1 MIDFKKNQG
10 ITLVT
15 LVITILTLSII
26 VSMVSYIY
34 ISRDGNENVKEAQKT
49 IDEIE
54 EIQVKQE
61 IKRIYLELNLLTEDT
76 GITEKEVGEKI
87 IEVYREF
94 RFFAEKKDGKYLRD
108 LRYYEDKNL
117 IIMTLHR
124 GKDKK
129 IEKEIEI
136 KEIMK

>member
-34 ISRDGNENVKEAQKT
+34 ISRDGNKNVKEAQKT

-94 RFFAEKKDGKYLRD
+94 RFFAEKKDGEYLRD
-108 LRYYEDKNL
+108 LRYSDETKS

>member
-1 MIDFKKNQG
+1 MINIKKNQG

-26 VSMVSYIY
+26 VSIVSYIY
-34 ISRDGNENVKEAQKT
+34 INRDENKSVQEAQKT

-76 GITEKEVGEKI
+76 GITEKEIGKKI

-94 RFFAEKKDGKYLRD
+94 RFFAEKKDGEYLRD

-124 GKDKK
+124 GKNKK

>member
-34 ISRDGNENVKEAQKT
+34 ISRSGNENVKEAQKT

-76 GITEKEVGEKI
+76 GITEKEVG
-87 IEVYREF
+87 
-94 RFFAEKKDGKYLRD
+94 KK
-108 LRYYEDKNL
+108 NN
-117 IIMTLHR
+117 
-124 GKDKK
+124 
-129 IEKEIEI
+129 
-136 KEIMK
+136 